1 MSWFEEVADYL
12 KSNLESYAQ
21 HFFNGTKRMKATR
34 RGFQINPCPFCGKDD
49 SFHANYDG
57 YVNCFKCDIEYQ
69 NGKKPSLINAIKML
83 EGEDSYIKEL
93 EAFTGIQYKRKP
105 LSPEKKAE
113 YDKNKRLE
121 AIYAY
126 AVEFYHRELMKHP
139 DALKKQT
146 GNNLEAK
153 ERGHTV
159 EALAHFRV
167 GYSEKDSFAA
177 LTRELHNEGYTRD
190 EVSEARKFIRIP
202 GGLFVYP
209 CFDAKGK
216 VVRLNTK
223 LHFRGCYGGENY
235 ESCDFYTFDLSK
247 EAKKEHEEK
256 HKHTMVSNG
265 YSSGPKEAF
274 FTSYTDLR
282 RRGSFGQIL
291 LVEGENDAITAWES
305 LRGTKFEKDVMVCAI
320 GGNIGEEQLQHP
332 RFEYLRQFKRIIEA
346 FDHDEK
352 GVEYRAMFN
361 RFFTDIPYY
370 TVKFGE
376 DDFDELDIDDY
387 LKTSRLDVQE
397 VENLFTH
404 VVPVLPDDNEVRI
417 ELVDSSR
424 STNKM
429 PKHIWTSTNRKGQI
443 RFSVMSLKGRRG
455 SQQLAGDIEL
465 YKGKDPSPWEYKRDV
480 TLANMRAGA
489 DHSIANL
496 RVHLMKHLANF
507 YEEFPT
513 DEEEMPLRSD
523 DELLT
528 AYAFSKYHNEI
539 NRQLARRLL
548 ATQQIGS
555 KAFDA
560 LVNTYKKAIGGTA
573 FEGVRTEMTAI
584 ANGNVKVESGKT
596 YPMIQLSA
604 NFDVENEHAM
614 FYFVKNIQDNDAIA
628 AVPCLISNS
637 KIETRLDLLKRRE
650 KTHMLLIENKYQIP
664 SEMEAAPLKMEDC
677 SLQPQF
683 VEMWKND
690 EITEDIIEPKKL
702 LDEIKEIIEEV
713 YYFRDKNVSSVLA
726 LWIYGTYYYTMY
738 EAFPYIELS
747 GRKGSGKSTLD
758 TIISALAL
766 NARMTASVTPAA
778 IYRMLNLTGGTLVLD
793 EMENLSDKGKNDQSD
808 FGPIL
813 KAGYSNSS
821 GSVFRMNMD
830 TGEAADF
837 SVYSPKVISSI
848 NGMDDVLRD
857 RSILITT
864 HPAPSDSTR
873 TLVGIGN
880 FRQGDRLRQVHSLTS
895 RCALSA
901 MTHFM
906 DVAKEY
912 QVIRSDNSANRLSQ
926 IMIPLQTMAAL
937 AGDEYDQAL
946 TAYYDTEIKAS
957 KQYTFE
963 NTLEGRMKGILRQVA
978 LELTGLES
986 SFDGGYSA
994 KFLDTSGT
1002 VMYSREIIYNETTG
1016 TIEITT
1022 LHLKFLIEAMTD
1034 TIVSFDDINRQARL
1048 LLGSQ
1053 TRASDRSKRASLVIK
1068 NDMLSRMFNGK
1079 ARLFFS
1085 RYTFD
1090 LDECLDEKDMERL
1103 AAKKQ
1108 NILQANEAP
1117 F

>member
-1 MSWFEEVADYL
+1 MSWYEEVADHL
-12 KSNLESYAQ
+12 RSNLESYAQ
-21 HFFNGTKRMKATR
+21 HFFSGTKRMKPTT

-49 SFHANYDG
+49 SFNVNYEG
-57 YVNCFKCDIEYQ
+57 YVKCFKCDIQY
-69 NGKKPSLINAIKML
+69 NGKTPSLINAIRLL
-83 EGEDSYIKEL
+83 EGEDTYIREL
-93 EAFTGIQYKRKP
+93 EAFTGIKYKRKP
-105 LSPEKKAE
+105 ISPEKQAE
-113 YDKNKRLE
+113 YDKGKRLE

-146 GNNLEAK
+146 GKNLEAK
-153 ERGHTV
+153 ERNHSL

-190 EVSEARKFIRIP
+190 EVSEARAFIRIP

-223 LHFRGCYGGENY
+223 LHYRGCYGGENHQ
-235 ESCDFYTFDLSK
+235 SCDFYTFDLSK
-247 EAKKEHEEK
+247 EAMKEHEDK
-256 HKHTMVSNG
+256 HQHSMVSNG
-265 YSSGPKEAF
+265 FSRGPKEAF
-274 FTSYTDLR
+274 FTPYPDLR
-282 RRGSFGQIL
+282 RRGSFKELL
-291 LVEGENDAITAWES
+291 LVEGENDAITAWEA
-305 LRGTKFEKDVMVCAI
+305 LRGTKFEKEILVCAI

-332 RFEYLRQFKRIIEA
+332 RFEYLRQFKRVNEA
-346 FDHDEK
+346 FDHDKK
-352 GVEYRAMFN
+352 GIEYRAMFN
-361 RFFTDIPYY
+361 RFFTEVPYY

-376 DDFDELDIDDY
+376 DDFDGLDIDDY
-387 LKTSRLDVQE
+387 LNTTRLNTQE
-397 VENLFTH
+397 VEELISH
-404 VVPVLPDDNEVRI
+404 AIPVLPDDNEVRI
-417 ELVDSSR
+417 ELVDNSR
-424 STNKM
+424 STNKL

-465 YKGKDPSPWEYKRDV
+465 YKGKDPTPFEFKRDV
-480 TLANMRAGA
+480 SLAAMRAGA

-496 RVHLMKHLANF
+496 RIHLMKYLADY

-528 AYAFSKYHNEI
+528 AYAFSKYRNEI

-548 ATQQIGS
+548 ATQSLGS
-555 KAFDA
+555 RAFDE
-560 LVNTYKKAIGGTA
+560 LVNTYKKSIGGTA
-573 FEGVRTEMTAI
+573 FEGVRAEMTAI
-584 ANGNVKVESGKT
+584 ANGNVKIEAGKT

-628 AVPCLISNS
+628 AVPCLISNR

-683 VEMWKND
+683 IEMWKND
-690 EITEDIIEPKKL
+690 EISDADLDPKNL
-702 LDEIKEIIEEV
+702 LDEIKEVIEEV
-713 YYFRDKNVSSVLA
+713 YYFRDKNVSRVLA
-726 LWIYGTYYYTMY
+726 LWIYGTYYYPMY

-758 TIISALAL
+758 TIITALAI
-766 NARMTASVTPAA
+766 NARMSASVTPAA
-778 IYRMLNLTGGTLVLD
+778 IYRMLNLVGGTLVLD
-793 EMENLSDKGKNDQSD
+793 EMENISDKGKNDQSD

-813 KAGYSNSS
+813 KAGYSRSS

-864 HPAPSDSTR
+864 HPAPSDLTKV
-873 TLVGIGN
+873 LVGIGA
-880 FRQGDRLRQVHSLTS
+880 FKQGDRLRQVHSITS

-906 DVAKEY
+906 EVAREY
-912 QVIRSDNSANRLSQ
+912 QIIRGDNTANRLSQ
-926 IMIPLQTMAAL
+926 IMIPLQTMASL
-937 AGDEYDQAL
+937 AGDEYEDAL
-946 TAYYDTEIKAS
+946 MEYYDTEIKAS

-978 LELTGLES
+978 LELVGLDKPV
-986 SFDGGYSA
+986 DGGYIA
-994 KFLDTSGT
+994 RFTDPAGT
-1002 VMYSREIIYNETTG
+1002 VMYTHDIIYNESTG
-1016 TIEITT
+1016 TIDITT

-1034 TIVSFDDINRQARL
+1034 VIVSLDDISRQARL

-1053 TRASDRSKRASLVIK
+1053 ARASAQTRRASFVVK
-1068 NDMLSRMFNGK
+1068 NDTLSRMFNGK
-1079 ARLFFS
+1079 PRLYFQ

-1090 LDECLDEKDMERL
+1090 LAECLDEKDMERL
-1103 AAKKQ
+1103 KEKKQ
-1108 NILQANEAP
+1108 NLLQTNEAP